1 MATDKDD
8 QDDFLVESVDADDEM
23 SVNLNSS
30 PFKNGDQLEER
41 WGNGEAKHTELH
53 QDRRELQPSNKQAA
67 CGVEKTPETNSQ
79 KPSRC
84 LCSIMFSSPEV
95 HIPRKQKPK
104 EGYTVALNKPH
115 TDQVAEK
122 ADKEVG
128 ELNTLGQPIYSC
140 GLLVAHSCDFFFP
153 VKSNEHSEENK
164 LLFYWLLLVEAFPS
178 KRFLFSHNP
187 R

>member
-8 QDDFLVESVDADDEM
+8 QDDFLVESLDADDEM

-41 WGNGEAKHTELH
+41 WGNGEANHTELH

-104 EGYTVALNKPH
+104 EGYMVALNKPH

-140 GLLVAHSCDFFFP
+140 GLLVAHSCDLFFFF
-153 VKSNEHSEENK
+153 
-164 LLFYWLLLVEAFPS
+164 LS
-178 KRFLFSHNP
+178 KVMSIQKRINYYFIGSHW
-187 R
+187 